1 MSMVFCFAPK
11 LLAILLVFL
20 TAFIIVGY
28 VKKQLSF
35 AVYRAHLW
43 LALLYVAYLIGIL
56 FTNHPDIAAGYA
68 ENKMSFII
76 FPILFSI
83 KPHFKLRTNE
93 LIIGLAIGTSIA
105 SVLGIINGIKLFL
118 EGNTFIGSFTTSFI
132 SPIHHPSYF
141 SMLLLIAAFG
151 SFWSFRNHAKW
162 FNLNWLV
169 PFWAMALIMF
179 TLCLSLA
186 GILFLF
192 LLLAFLFLRWIN
204 RRFGKPIFLLVLF
217 ISPLLLLITISNL
230 PSIKTDFQNTKLAVI
245 EYSKDPIKFV
255 MSKSGEITGNESR
268 LIMWTVS
275 MQQISKYPGGVGTGN
290 VDDYLT
296 QSLENYG
303 LHDLAQKKYN
313 PHNQYLQT
321 AVEIGILGLVVLLLF
336 LISVIKIAWVSR
348 NKLLL
353 LVIATLVFNSFFES
367 MLQRQSGIGF
377 YSFWICLLVIQSQ
390 TSPNF
395 QLNQPND

>member
-28 VKKQLSF
+28 VKKQFSF

-56 FTNHPDIAAGYA
+56 FTNHLDIAAGYA

-83 KPHFKLRTNE
+83 KPHFNLRTNE
-93 LIIGLAIGTSIA
+93 LIIGLVIGTSIA
-105 SVLGIINGIKLFL
+105 ALIGVFNGIQLYQD
-118 EGNTFIGSFTTSFI
+118 GNTFMGSFTTSFI
-132 SPIHHPSYF
+132 SPIHHPTYF

-151 SFWSFRNHAKW
+151 SFWLYGNHSKW
-162 FNLNWLV
+162 FKKAWLF
-169 PFWAMALIMF
+169 PYCAFALVMF
-179 TLCLSLA
+179 TLCLSLS
-186 GILFLF
+186 GIFFLF
-192 LLLAFLFLRWIN
+192 LLLAFLLLRWIKT
-204 RRFGKPIFLLVLF
+204 RFGKLIFFLVLF
-217 ISPLLLLITISNL
+217 VIPLLLLAIVTNL
-230 PSIKTDFQNTKLAVI
+230 PNIKTDFKDTKKAVI
-245 EYSKDPIKFV
+245 EYAKDPIKFV
-255 MSKSGEITGNESR
+255 KSKSGYITGNESR

-275 MQQISKYPGGVGTGN
+275 TQQISKHPLGVGTGN

-296 QSLENYG
+296 QSLKKYG
-303 LHDLAQKKYN
+303 LHDLAEKKYN

-321 AVEIGILGLVVLLLF
+321 AMEIGFPGLILLLLF
-336 LISVIKIAWVSR
+336 LTSAIKIAWISR
-348 NKLLL
+348 NKLLM
-353 LVIATLVFNSFFES
+353 LVIGTLVFNSFFES

-377 YSFWICLLVIQSQ
+377 YSFWICILVIHSQ
-390 TSPNF
+390 TKLKF
-395 QLNQPND
+395 QLNRSND